1 MWNSSSGGSQAA
13 EEQPCASDFSIRK
26 QHVLQLPGLPSALL
40 INDHNLLQRRGP
52 CIQLNVQLI
61 NPPSDY
67 VRRLSCSERTAAV
80 GDNAARGAALTTT

>member
-1 MWNSSSGGSQAA
+1 MWDSSSGGSRAA

-40 INDHNLLQRRGP
+40 INDHNLLQRGGP
-52 CIQLNVQLI
+52 CIHLNVQLI

-67 VRRLSCSERTAAV
+67 VRRLSSGERTE
-80 GDNAARGAALTTT
+80 GRG

>member
-1 MWNSSSGGSQAA
+1 MWNSSSGGSWAVKEWPHA
-13 EEQPCASDFSIRK
+13 LCVSIRK

-67 VRRLSCSERTAAV
+67 VHWQSW
-80 GDNAARGAALTTT
+80 

>member
-1 MWNSSSGGSQAA
+1 MWNSSSRGSRAA
-13 EEQPCASDFSIRK
+13 EEQLCALDVSIRK
-26 QHVLQLPGLPSALL
+26 QHVLQLPGLRSALL

-67 VRRLSCSERTAAV
+67 VRWLSCGEKTVAV
-80 GDNAARGAALTTT
+80 GDNVACGASLTTT